1 MSGLKRIPKEVKD
14 EILSKV
20 KEGRSVTEL
29 SNQYGISNKT
39 IYTWLQFAGGMSPTG
54 RSTLV
59 EHNRL
64 KRENDELKQII
75 GLLTLEIQR
84 GKKD

>member
-1 MSGLKRIPKEVKD
+1 MSGFKRIPKEIKD
-14 EILSKV
+14 EIISKV

-29 SNQYGISNKT
+29 SAQYGMSNKT
-39 IYTWLQFAGGMSPTG
+39 IYTWLQFTGGMSPHG
-54 RSTLV
+54 RSSLI

-64 KRENDELKQII
+64 KRENDELKRII